1 MRPLSFG
8 REWRRCKCNAGEWAE
23 VASAL
28 LVDLDLMDLPRWND
42 LKSERDSAAELNQ
55 ATVEPIGSGI
65 TKNGNRKNR
74 PAKTKPFSWPRE
86 LVECELLEGKQC
98 AS

>member
-1 MRPLSFG
+1 
-8 REWRRCKCNAGEWAE
+8 
-23 VASAL
+23 
-28 LVDLDLMDLPRWND
+28 MDLLRWND

-55 ATVEPIGSGI
+55 ATVEPIGSGV
-65 TKNGNRKNR
+65 TKMVT
-74 PAKTKPFSWPRE
+74 AKIGQGTKPSWPRE